1 MSEAITLTSLA
12 MLKVNLD
19 LRNQDYLDYLV
30 PFVIHVLNK
39 NSPDVITDS
48 QTSQWIL
55 DDFGLIIPAA
65 AVQLV
70 LRRLTKRKLL
80 KREHGVYFIA
90 ADLPEQD
97 IRSKRAEAK
106 RHIDNVLNALREYA
120 QKGYSTNW
128 TKAQANDLML
138 AFLAQF
144 SIDCLRTYA
153 RGTALPEVQ
162 RAKQSDWYIINSFI
176 KHIHINNLP
185 LFESMI
191 ILVKAHMLANALI
204 CPDLES
210 FSKNFKKVV
219 FYFDTPI
226 LLSLL
231 QLHGESE
238 YKTSMELLQILQN
251 LGAKIA
257 MFEHTADEVHKV
269 ITGCAQN
276 IDNSEAF
283 GTRITYEM
291 RRQGKTKSDL
301 LLLLNRLD
309 ENYSRLDI
317 SQKKTPSYKNIE
329 FQIDELELEAVIDEE
344 LQYFHPQTKKYDI
357 NSVRSIYVLRSGSS
371 PIRIEDATAVFVTAN
386 TNFARAAYRYG
397 KEHKASKEVS
407 SVVTD
412 FALANVAWLKT
423 PLGAPDLPKS
433 ELIATSYAA
442 LEPGN
447 ELWSKYL
454 EEIEKLET
462 QGDITSRDHEVL
474 RYSLVARDELMY
486 LTLGSEEALTV
497 QTVTG
502 ILEKAEYALVKEEQA
517 LLEKE
522 KKSHQLTKL
531 EKEKLEQQIADRNKR
546 WYWVSERWGTWSAR
560 IVKVSLVTLLIIFVI
575 LLGIPSQAI
584 TGIPLLYNIIF
595 IGIIFMGIW
604 GGLNLYCGLNIKNL
618 CACIQRNI
626 SKWIYRRLTRIPANV
641 EKNESIEP
649 NKVAPK

>member
-19 LRNQDYLDYLV
+19 LRNQNYLDYLV

-39 NSPDVITDS
+39 NSSDVITDS

-80 KREHGVYFIA
+80 KREHGVYCIV

-97 IRSKRAEAK
+97 IGSKRAEAK

-120 QKGYSTNW
+120 QKEYSTNW
-128 TKAQANDLML
+128 TKTQANDLIL

-144 SIDCLRTYA
+144 SIDCLRTYT
-153 RGTALPEVQ
+153 RGTA
-162 RAKQSDWYIINSFI
+162 QSDWYIINSFV

-210 FSKNFKKVV
+210 FSKKFKKVV

-226 LLSLL
+226 LLNLL

-276 IDNSEAF
+276 IDNLEAF

-291 RRQGKTKSDL
+291 RSQGKTKSDL
-301 LLLLNRLD
+301 LLLLNHLD
-309 ENYSRLDI
+309 EHYSRLDI

-329 FQIDELELEAVIDEE
+329 FQIDELGLEAVIDEE

-371 PIRIEDATAVFVTAN
+371 PVRIEDATAVFVTAN

-397 KEHKASKEVS
+397 KEHEASKEVS
-407 SVVTD
+407 TVITD

-447 ELWSKYL
+447 KLWSKYL

-462 QGDITSRDHEVL
+462 QEDITSRDHEIL

-502 ILEKAEYALVKEEQA
+502 ILENAKRSLAKEQQE
-517 LLEKE
+517 LLDEE
-522 KKSHQLTKL
+522 KKSHEQTKL

-595 IGIIFMGIW
+595 IGTIFMGIW
-604 GGLNLYCGLNIKNL
+604 GVLNLYCGLNIKNL

-626 SKWIYRRLTRIPANV
+626 SKWIYRKLTRIPTKV
-641 EKNESIEP
+641 KKNESIEP
-649 NKVAPK
+649 NQVAPK